1 MRVDIIKISSKH
13 QLKDETVESEYDY
26 DIRDNKKWVLKY
38 IEVDEIMT
46 KAEETKKNQY
56 EEQELKY
63 VNAAK
68 EAARASK
75 QINEMVII
83 VCIKDL

>member
-1 MRVDIIKISSKH
+1 
-13 QLKDETVESEYDY
+13 
-26 DIRDNKKWVLKY
+26 
-38 IEVDEIMT
+38 MT